1 MNITMDIGMIAVW
14 IVTLLPYII
23 SIAKKTYS
31 KSIRIIWMFVTIVL
45 PILTLLIILKIMD

>member
-23 SIAKKTYS
+23 SIAKKPTQNQ
-31 KSIRIIWMFVTIVL
+31 
-45 PILTLLIILKIMD
+45 